1 MRSTKRPRRP
11 VHRYKSLL
19 FPGIAL
25 LAVFAFWAAFA
36 PAEKGETV
44 RFEQDG
50 LRLEITGVH
59 HEGDFIYR
67 FDPEQKT
74 FIPIDTHHVYPGSKV
89 TILEAPVMEDGTA
102 RWEFRVLGSG
112 TPDRELPEL
121 AEGMAPVE
129 LSEKGEVSIYDL
141 ERERDVLY
149 LIVREAEDD
158 YWK

>member
-1 MRSTKRPRRP
+1 
-11 VHRYKSLL
+11 
-19 FPGIAL
+19 
-25 LAVFAFWAAFA
+25 
-36 PAEKGETV
+36 
-44 RFEQDG
+44 
-50 LRLEITGVH
+50 
-59 HEGDFIYR
+59 
-67 FDPEQKT
+67 
-74 FIPIDTHHVYPGSKV
+74 
-89 TILEAPVMEDGTA
+89 MEDGTA